1 MFMGAGDCLIAA
13 QPSIWRFNM
22 KFVVTLV
29 TALFYSM
36 LAAGSTPNDGL
47 EMAVPESVG
56 FSSERL
62 QKITDFAQ
70 GQVARG
76 EHAGV
81 VTMVARH
88 GKIVHFE
95 AAGRYGVDDDR
106 PMTTDALFR
115 IFSMTKPITS
125 VALMMLYEE
134 GAFQMSD
141 KVSKYLPQ
149 LGDLRIYND
158 GKIEEAGYE
167 VTIEQLF
174 THTAGMTTTF
184 RPDNPVDAMYEQAK
198 LNWSPDLDAYID
210 ALAQL
215 PLRYEPGTRYH
226 YSAAT
231 NVLGALIEKF
241 SGKALDVFFKERIFT
256 PLGMNDTFF
265 EVPEDKLLR
274 LAGNHLWDSEDN
286 RLIPAPVG
294 MLPAYSNV
302 TLFLGAGGLVSS
314 AMDYMIFCDMLRRG
328 GSYNGV
334 RILGPKT
341 VQYMTRNHLTPEVR
355 NNGFNEF
362 PESHLYPGQW
372 FGLGFGVM
380 LEPAISGVVTSQGE
394 YSWGGIADTKFIIDP
409 EEDLIAIVM
418 TQLVASP
425 WPTQFRM
432 KVATYQALTAL
443 NAGQTP

>member
-1 MFMGAGDCLIAA
+1 
-13 QPSIWRFNM
+13 M
-22 KFVVTLV
+22 KFVTTL
-29 TALFYSM
+29 
-36 LAAGSTPNDGL
+36 LAALLYSICAVGETATDSL
-47 EMAVPESVG
+47 QMADPESVG

-62 QKITDFAQ
+62 EKISDFAR
-70 GQVARG
+70 GQVTRG

-95 AAGRYGVDDDR
+95 ATGQYGVDDDR
-106 PMTTDALFR
+106 PMTTDTLFR

-141 KVSKYLPQ
+141 NVSKYLPQ
-149 LGDLRIYND
+149 LGNLDIYRD
-158 GKIEEAGYE
+158 GGIEEAGYE

-184 RPDNPVDAMYEQAK
+184 RPDNPVDAMYKEAR
-198 LNWSPDLDAYID
+198 LGWSRDLDSYIET
-210 ALAQL
+210 LSQL

-226 YSAAT
+226 YSVAT
-231 NVLGALIEKF
+231 NVLGALIEKL
-241 SGKALDVFFKERIFT
+241 SGKSLDAFFQERIFT
-256 PLGMNDTFF
+256 PLGMKDTFF
-265 EVPEDKLLR
+265 EVPDAKLSR
-274 LAGNHLWDSEDN
+274 LAGNHLWDKENN
-286 RLIPAPVG
+286 RLVPVPEG
-294 MLPAYSNV
+294 LLPEYTGV
-302 TLFLGAGGLVSS
+302 TLFQGAGGLVST

-341 VQYMTRNHLTPEVR
+341 VQYMTRNHLTPAVR
-355 NNGFNEF
+355 NNGATEF
-362 PESHLYPGQW
+362 PESHLFPGQW

-409 EEDLIAIVM
+409 EEDLVAIVM

-425 WPTQFRM
+425 WPTRFRM
-432 KVATYQALTAL
+432 KVATYQALTEL
-443 NAGQTP
+443 RAGQGSR

>member
-1 MFMGAGDCLIAA
+1 
-13 QPSIWRFNM
+13 M
-22 KFVVTLV
+22 KFVTTL
-29 TALFYSM
+29 
-36 LAAGSTPNDGL
+36 LAALLYSICAVGETATDSL
-47 EMAVPESVG
+47 QMADPESVG

-62 QKITDFAQ
+62 EKISDFAR
-70 GQVARG
+70 GQVTRG

-95 AAGRYGVDDDR
+95 ATGQYGVDDDR
-106 PMTTDALFR
+106 PMTTDTLFR

-141 KVSKYLPQ
+141 NVSKYLPQ
-149 LGDLRIYND
+149 LGNLDIYRD
-158 GKIEEAGYE
+158 GGIEEAGYE

-184 RPDNPVDAMYEQAK
+184 RPDNPVDAMYKEARLGWSRD
-198 LNWSPDLDAYID
+198 LNSYIET
-210 ALAQL
+210 LSQL

-226 YSAAT
+226 YSVAT
-231 NVLGALIEKF
+231 NVLGALIEKL
-241 SGKALDVFFKERIFT
+241 SGKSLDAFFQERIFT
-256 PLGMNDTFF
+256 PLGMKDTFF
-265 EVPEDKLLR
+265 EVPDAKLSR
-274 LAGNHLWDSEDN
+274 LAGNHLWDKENN
-286 RLIPAPVG
+286 RLVPVPEG
-294 MLPAYSNV
+294 LLPEYTGV
-302 TLFLGAGGLVSS
+302 TLFQGAGGLVST

-341 VQYMTRNHLTPEVR
+341 VQYMTRNHLTPAVR
-355 NNGFNEF
+355 NNGATEF
-362 PESHLYPGQW
+362 PESHLFPGQW

-409 EEDLIAIVM
+409 EEDLVAIVM

-425 WPTQFRM
+425 WPTRFRM
-432 KVATYQALTAL
+432 KVATYQALTEL
-443 NAGQTP
+443 RAGQGSR

>member
-1 MFMGAGDCLIAA
+1 
-13 QPSIWRFNM
+13 M
-22 KFVVTLV
+22 KFIVTLFA
-29 TALFYSM
+29 ALFYSA
-36 LAAGSTPNDGL
+36 LAASAPSADRL
-47 EMAVPESVG
+47 QMADPESVG
-56 FSSERL
+56 ISSERL
-62 QKITDFAQ
+62 QKITEFAQ

-81 VTMVARH
+81 VTMVARG

-95 AAGRYGVDDDR
+95 AAGRYGIDDDR
-106 PMTTDALFR
+106 PMTTDTLFR

-134 GAFQMSD
+134 GAFQMGD

-149 LGDLRIYND
+149 LGNLSIYRD
-158 GKIEEAGYE
+158 GAIEEAGYE

-184 RPDNPVDAMYEQAK
+184 RPDNPVDAMYQQAR
-198 LNWSPDLDAYID
+198 LSWSADLDSYIET
-210 ALAQL
+210 LARL

-231 NVLGALIEKF
+231 NVLGALIEKL
-241 SGKALDVFFKERIFT
+241 SGKALDVFLKERIFA
-256 PLGMNDTFF
+256 PLGMHDTFF
-265 EVPEDKLLR
+265 EVPDAKLSR
-274 LAGNHLWDSEDN
+274 LAANHLWDSENN
-286 RLIPAPVG
+286 RLVPVPDD
-294 MLPAYSNV
+294 MLPAYRDV

-362 PESHLYPGQW
+362 PESHLFPGQW

-425 WPTQFRM
+425 WPTRFRM
-432 KVATYQALTAL
+432 KVATYQALTEL
-443 NAGQTP
+443 YAGKKR

>member
-1 MFMGAGDCLIAA
+1 
-13 QPSIWRFNM
+13 M
-22 KFVVTLV
+22 KFVTALLA
-29 TALFYSM
+29 ALFYSICAVGET
-36 LAAGSTPNDGL
+36 AADSL
-47 EMAVPESVG
+47 QMADPESVG

-62 QKITDFAQ
+62 EKISEFAR

-95 AAGRYGVDDDR
+95 ATGQYGVDDDR
-106 PMTTDALFR
+106 PMTTDTLFR

-141 KVSKYLPQ
+141 NVSKYLPQ
-149 LGDLRIYND
+149 LGNLDIYRD
-158 GKIEEAGYE
+158 GGIEEAGYE

-184 RPDNPVDAMYEQAK
+184 RPDNPVDAMYKEAR
-198 LNWSPDLDAYID
+198 LGWSRDLDSYIET
-210 ALAQL
+210 LSQL

-226 YSAAT
+226 YSVAT
-231 NVLGALIEKF
+231 NVLGALIEKL
-241 SGKALDVFFKERIFT
+241 SGKSLDAFFQERIFT
-256 PLGMNDTFF
+256 PLGMKDTFF
-265 EVPEDKLLR
+265 EVPDAKLSR
-274 LAGNHLWDSEDN
+274 LAGNHLWDKENN
-286 RLIPAPVG
+286 RLVPVPEG
-294 MLPAYSNV
+294 LLPEYTGV
-302 TLFLGAGGLVSS
+302 TLFQGAGGLVST

-341 VQYMTRNHLTPEVR
+341 VQYMTRNHLTPAVR
-355 NNGFNEF
+355 NNGATEF
-362 PESHLYPGQW
+362 PESHLFPGQW

-409 EEDLIAIVM
+409 EEDLVAIVM

-425 WPTQFRM
+425 WPTRFRM
-432 KVATYQALTAL
+432 KVATYQALTEL
-443 NAGQTP
+443 RAGQGSR

>member
-1 MFMGAGDCLIAA
+1 
-13 QPSIWRFNM
+13 M
-22 KFVVTLV
+22 KYVVTLFA
-29 TALFYSM
+29 ALLYSVI
-36 LAAGSTPNDGL
+36 AAGEARNDRL
-47 EMAVPESVG
+47 AIALPESVG
-56 FSSERL
+56 FSSDRL
-62 QKITDFAQ
+62 KKITEFAQ
-70 GQVARG
+70 GQVDRG
-76 EHAGV
+76 EHAGI

-95 AAGRYGVDDDR
+95 AAGRYGADDDR

-134 GAFQMSD
+134 GAFQMGD
-141 KVSKYLPQ
+141 KVSKYLPR
-149 LGDLRIYND
+149 LGGLDIYRD
-158 GKIEEAGYE
+158 GKIEAADFE
-167 VTIEQLF
+167 VTIEQLL

-184 RPDNPVDAMYEQAK
+184 RPDNPVDAMYQQAR
-198 LNWSPDLDAYID
+198 LNRSVDLEAYID
-210 ALAQL
+210 ALAKL

-231 NVLGALIEKF
+231 NVLGALIEKL
-241 SGKALDVFFKERIFT
+241 SGKTLDVFFKERIFT

-265 EVPEDKLLR
+265 EVPDDKLAR
-274 LAGNHLWDSEDN
+274 LATNHFWDAEKN
-286 RLIPAPVG
+286 RLIPAPPGV
-294 MLPAYSNV
+294 LPSYDDV

-328 GSYNGV
+328 GSYSGV

-341 VQYMTRNHLTPEVR
+341 VQYMTRNHLTPAVR

-362 PESHLYPGQW
+362 PESHLFPGQW

-409 EEDLIAIVM
+409 EEDLVAIVM
-418 TQLVASP
+418 TQLVGSP
-425 WPTQFRM
+425 WPTRFRM
-432 KVATYQALTAL
+432 KVATYQALTGL
-443 NAGQTP
+443 NTAQKP